1 METIAAEVWRDNPLG
16 YEFQEPPGG
25 VILETEA
32 EHSKSFQ
39 EQINELVSGAA
50 KPSTLPSSERVQ
62 SGSGPAADVFREYLK
77 P

>member
-1 METIAAEVWRDNPLG
+1 MKAIAAEVWSKHPLG
-16 YEFQEPPGG
+16 YEFQEPSGG

-50 KPSTLPSSERVQ
+50 KPSTLPYSERVQ
-62 SGSGPAADVFREYLK
+62 SGPSPAADVFREYLK